1 MGYGSYSHEA
11 HQAITAKRSALPTQA
26 VFAQRSVHPL
36 MSPYKAKLRESR
48 HTAEHPN
55 TTSIIFALDVSGS
68 MGAIPEHIAR
78 TELPTFMKALLGA
91 GIPDPQV
98 LFMAIQDCA
107 DTVTKAP
114 LQIGCFESTAEL
126 IDQWLTWSWIT
137 GGGKS
142 EFESYDLAM
151 YWAAHHTSLD
161 SFKNLGKKG
170 YFFMTGDETCY
181 PSLKAEWITK
191 FLGDEAGADPA
202 HVHAPRWDGRDL
214 PLADVVAEL
223 KRTYHPFFIAPDPAR
238 GARVERFWSKHFGV
252 GTITLGAPEDTCA
265 VAAGA
270 IALNE
275 GAVPSLSALAENLGA
290 SGLTSARVARV
301 RAALTPFAASIG
313 KV

>member
-11 HQAITAKRSALPTQA
+11 HAAITAKRSALPTQA
-26 VFAQRSVHPL
+26 VFKQRSVHPL
-36 MSPYKAKLRESR
+36 MSPFRCKIRESR
-48 HTAEHPN
+48 HTTEHPN

-78 TELPTFMKALLGA
+78 TELPTFMTALLGA
-91 GIPDPQV
+91 KIPDPQV
-98 LFMAIQDCA
+98 LFLALQDCA

-114 LQIGCFESTAEL
+114 LQVGCFESTAEL

-151 YWAAHHTSLD
+151 FWAAHHTSLD

-181 PSLKAEWITK
+181 PALKAQWVRQ
-191 FLGDEAGADPA
+191 FLGDEVEA
-202 HVHAPRWDGRDL
+202 DL

-238 GARVERFWSKHFGV
+238 GARVHSFWSQHFGP
-252 GTITLGAPEDTCA
+252 GTITLAAPEDTCA

-270 IALNE
+270 VALNE
-275 GAVPSLSALAENLGA
+275 GAVLSLSALAENLTA
-290 SGLTSARVARV
+290 SGLSSGRVARV
-301 RAALTPFAASIG
+301 RAALTPYAASLG